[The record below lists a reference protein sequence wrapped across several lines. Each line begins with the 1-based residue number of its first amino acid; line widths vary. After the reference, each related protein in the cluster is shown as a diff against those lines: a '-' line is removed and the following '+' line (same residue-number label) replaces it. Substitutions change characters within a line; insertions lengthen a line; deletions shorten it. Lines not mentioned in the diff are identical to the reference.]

1 MRKIIHINDQWFY
14 ANDYKDEYLKNEFDF
29 SNFERVDLPHTNI
42 ELPYNYFDEKAYQFV
57 STYVKTLKF
66 DENIKGKKV
75 FLDFEG
81 VMIAAEVYLNG
92 IHVGGHKGGYTN
104 FSIDIT
110 EALKINE
117 DNILKVVVDSTER
130 PDIPPHGYVVD
141 YLTYGGIY
149 REVSLR
155 IVEPIFINN
164 LYARAY
170 DCLKE
175 EKRLELDIEIN
186 NFEEHRDD
194 LEIVVEFGD
203 DTFEETLSTKLPIEE
218 GTSIKTIEIDQ
229 LNMVKLWDIENPKLY
244 EIKVKLLKDSE
255 VIDEYKDT
263 FGFREAEFR
272 PDGFYLN
279 GRRVKLVGLNR
290 HQAYPY
296 VGYAMPQRVQEKDAE
311 ILKYEL
317 GLNIVRTSHYPQS
330 VHFLRKCD
338 EIGLL
343 VFEEIPGWQHIGDEA
358 WQTESIKNVEEM
370 IKRDYNRPSIVL
382 WGVRIN
388 ESQDSHE
395 FYVKTNAMAKSL
407 DPIRQTGGVRY
418 LENSDFIEDVYTM
431 NDFIHSGGEKVLR
444 NQSEVTGQAD
454 KVPYLVTEYNGHM
467 YPTKSFDQECKKVEH
482 AYRHLRVINESFGLD
497 EISGAIGWC
506 AFDYNTHSSF
516 GSGDKICYHGVSDM
530 FRNPKY
536 AYASQKKVEDGV
548 VLEPITLGAKGERDG
563 GAILPFTVLTNC
575 DYIKIFKDGIYIDT
589 YYPNKEKFPNLPH
602 PPIEVSH
609 ILSMDS
615 EISLTEEAKKEIK
628 DFVLNKLKDSNLT
641 NLAEEDFKYIE
652 EFSERVNIPVFKIMS
667 LVYKLAGGWGDKEN
681 SLIIKGF
688 IDNKEVASKEI
699 GELRRMNKL
708 EVKPD
713 DLELSLDKTSYDAT
727 RIVVKLLDN
736 LGEVL
741 FLNND
746 FIEVEIDGPLSI
758 MGPSKFGIS
767 GGITAFWVR
776 TQGKKGLCKI
786 KVKSMYFEE
795 EISIEVK

>member
-1 MRKIIHINDQWFY
+1 
-14 ANDYKDEYLKNEFDF
+14 
-29 SNFERVDLPHTNI
+29 
-42 ELPYNYFDEKAYQFV
+42 
-57 STYVKTLKF
+57 
-66 DENIKGKKV
+66 
-75 FLDFEG
+75 
-81 VMIAAEVYLNG
+81 
-92 IHVGGHKGGYTN
+92 
-104 FSIDIT
+104 
-110 EALKINE
+110 
-117 DNILKVVVDSTER
+117 
-130 PDIPPHGYVVD
+130 
-141 YLTYGGIY
+141 
-149 REVSLR
+149 
-155 IVEPIFINN
+155 
-164 LYARAY
+164 
-170 DCLKE
+170 
-175 EKRLELDIEIN
+175 
-186 NFEEHRDD
+186 
-194 LEIVVEFGD
+194 
-203 DTFEETLSTKLPIEE
+203 
-218 GTSIKTIEIDQ
+218 
-229 LNMVKLWDIENPKLY
+229 MVKLWDIENPKLY

-358 WQTESIKNVEEM
+358 WQAESIKNVEEM

-418 LENSDFIEDVYTM
+418 LENSDFLEDVYTM

-536 AYASQKKVEDGV
+536 AAYSYASQKKVEDGV

-699 GELRRMNKL
+699 GELRSMNKL
-708 EVKPD
+708 EVTPD
-713 DLELSLDKTSYDAT
+713 NLELSLEKTSYDAT

-767 GGITAFWVR
+767 GGATAFWVR
-776 TQGKKGLCKI
+776 TQGQTGLCKL